1 MSLFAAAL
9 EAQDGVSSC
18 STKSVDDCKPSA
30 LCQDDEATG
39 HTSTAAVG
47 DDDEAAGH
55 NSTVTIGEA
64 VPAYRFM
71 AWLVGEPG
79 LLGMED
85 RSFLRGDVDDL
96 VDHEDN
102 EDDNLSFLSG
112 ESNSTEHFNLPPL
125 PTSGHP
131 IDVQDTAPEYI
142 HRYQAA
148 KFKDITV
155 DATLHDSQE
164 ELMHHIKKHS
174 FCPGLFDDV
183 HQWSR
188 KWLKLGYKFESEK
201 SKTVMN
207 RMMEK
212 YELFTGPPP
221 KTIYRSLGDHLP
233 PSPISYWDIA
243 SKPHSMQPRIQKEFD
258 PITGQ
263 RVYDEFSGCEWWE
276 EADAYVPEIQ
286 QDRHYICPVSI
297 FIDGSH
303 LDNLGRMCVEPL

>member
-1 MSLFAAAL
+1 VAHVAAPGMFMLPVTSAYATDICAAPAPALGQEMSLFAAAL
-9 EAQDGVSSC
+9 EVQDGVSSC
-18 STKSVDDCKPSA
+18 STKSVDDCKPAA
-30 LCQDDEATG
+30 LCQDDEAAG

-55 NSTVTIGEA
+55 NSTATIGEA

-71 AWLVGEPG
+71 AWLDGEPD

-85 RSFLRGDVDDL
+85 RFFLRGDVDDL
-96 VDHEDN
+96 VDHEDD

-112 ESNSTEHFNLPPL
+112 ESNSTEQLNFAPL

-148 KFKDITV
+148 KFKDIKV
-155 DATLHDSQE
+155 DATLHDAQE

-174 FCPGLFDDV
+174 FPPGLFDDV
-183 HQWSR
+183 HQWAR
-188 KWLKLGYKFESEK
+188 KWLKLGYKFESAK

-207 RMMEK
+207 RMMAK

-221 KTIYRSLGDHLP
+221 KAIYRSLGDHFP

-243 SKPHSMQPRIQKEFD
+243 S
-258 PITGQ
+258 
-263 RVYDEFSGCEWWE
+263 
-276 EADAYVPEIQ
+276 
-286 QDRHYICPVSI
+286 
-297 FIDGSH
+297 
-303 LDNLGRMCVEPL
+303 